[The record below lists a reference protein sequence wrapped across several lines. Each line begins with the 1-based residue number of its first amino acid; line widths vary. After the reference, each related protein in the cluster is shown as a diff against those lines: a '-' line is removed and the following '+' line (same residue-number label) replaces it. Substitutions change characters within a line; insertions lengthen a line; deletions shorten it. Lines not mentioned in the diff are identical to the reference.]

1 VNKNEN
7 IKVLKEIWTMLNVE
21 GTKELISI
29 YGLIRLILKN
39 RGIDIKGVDKDSV
52 DSLIHLIKEDD
63 SE

>member
-1 VNKNEN
+1 MNKNEN